1 MAARFPDIDWY
12 CDCCSAYLS
21 DQDGFDDHKYIW
33 QCKECGRK
41 IVYLP
46 QILLKLI
53 YKIAFSYSAIFSR
66 VFLFL
71 QAIKLCYFPENMV
84 K

>member
-21 DQDGFDDHKYIW
+21 DQDGFYDHKYIW

-46 QILLKLI
+46 K
-53 YKIAFSYSAIFSR
+53 YY
-66 VFLFL
+66 
-71 QAIKLCYFPENMV
+71 
-84 K
+84 